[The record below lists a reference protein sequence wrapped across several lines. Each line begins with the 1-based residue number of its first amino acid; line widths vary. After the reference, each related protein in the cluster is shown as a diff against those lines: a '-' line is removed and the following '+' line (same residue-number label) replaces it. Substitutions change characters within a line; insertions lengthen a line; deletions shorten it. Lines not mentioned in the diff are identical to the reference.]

1 MSAIIHRFKSN
12 SARSNRIKQLQP
24 LLKQITECLNQE
36 LSELTGCMFDS
47 ADDMLFQMAENADSN
62 ELQNEYFDTM
72 RMLRVE
78 RKAVIQGFADSLKS
92 RLLPAQTEPD
102 SADFDED
109 ELSLVEQSEMEE
121 LVAISTMHSK
131 AMNLYGEAVN
141 HLEARIEHLALKSPG
156 LFARDALS
164 PKSLCESFRDA
175 LTDIELSTNTTLML
189 FKLFDQEV
197 ILHLAPLYQKLNQLF
212 IDQGILPQIK
222 TANST
227 LPQKSRYSAQ
237 PESAPGGDSHYA
249 MFRDNM
255 LSQPATTSYY
265 AASQNFGHN
274 PGYNLGQNPGQSY
287 GPAAAHSAPMGT
299 AAAGANG
306 QMNNQGSGSANGAGN
321 HLQEEIN
328 RVASQFIYGGATA
341 SSAKASTDVHSNQF
355 YDRRDVMQAL
365 SSIQQQALSN
375 AQPGN
380 AQPVLINSDE
390 LKQTLLG
397 QIGQQSAGT
406 ISRQVSRVD
415 EKTIDFIEMLF
426 EAIIADDTISEPVTN
441 LLLRLQIPLIKVA
454 MIDENFFGASE
465 HPCKTTLNMLAYLGR
480 GIAERSDPLFSKL
493 EQVVESIL
501 NEFDVDLDSFENAL
515 AMLEK
520 IERDEISRSAE
531 IEMETQKAV
540 LHAHARDM
548 VLAELQQHAK
558 NQQLPKVSQKLIL
571 KHWSTLMF
579 HRYIKF
585 GKQSE
590 QWLQASSTARQ
601 LIQLLQPIASSQ
613 SHFRLQSQKSEI
625 IELVHSNLLQT
636 RQDPAEIETEINQLS
651 ELFETMLEQSDFSDH
666 VLNLS
671 PDASQI
677 SDSYYADV
685 THEIDSAAELD
696 AMPDPVLDFEDEVS
710 PLQEQARLAR
720 EKVANLPSEIRPGVW
735 FKVFNGDDNAARR
748 AKLSVI
754 VMEEAKL
761 VFVDRMG
768 VKVIE
773 KDAEEFLNEINA
785 EQSSLIADHSAFD
798 HALGMVINSLSAA
811 S

>member
-1 MSAIIHRFKSN
+1 MSAIIHRLKN
-12 SARSNRIKQLQP
+12 TSASSSRLKQLQP

-47 ADDMLFQMAENADSN
+47 ADDMLFQMAENANSN

-78 RKAVIQGFADSLKS
+78 RKPVIQAFADGLRT
-92 RLLPAQTEPD
+92 RLQPAQTETETG
-102 SADFDED
+102 SFDED
-109 ELSLVEQSEMEE
+109 ELSLVDQSEMEE
-121 LVAISTMHSK
+121 LVAISTMQSR

-156 LFARDALS
+156 IFGKDALS

-175 LTDIELSTNTTLML
+175 LADIELGAHTKLVL

-197 ILHLAPLYQKLNQLF
+197 IQHLAPLYQKLNQLF
-212 IDQGILPQIK
+212 VDQGILPQIK
-222 TANST
+222 TANSAH
-227 LPQKSRYSAQ
+227 PPKNRYSAQ
-237 PESAPGGDSHYA
+237 AEPAPGSDTNYA
-249 MFRDNM
+249 VFRDNM
-255 LSQPATTSYY
+255 VCQPSATANY
-265 AASQNFGHN
+265 AASHN
-274 PGYNLGQNPGQSY
+274 PGYGSGQSNVQSS
-287 GPAAAHSAPMGT
+287 GIIAGHGAPMGT
-299 AAAGANG
+299 PSMNG
-306 QMNNQGSGSANGAGN
+306 GNGPAGSGTGAGD
-321 HLQEEIN
+321 HLQQEIN
-328 RVASQFIYGGATA
+328 RVASQFIYGGNTA
-341 SSAKASTDVHSNQF
+341 SNGASRAGHTNQF

-365 SSIQQQALSN
+365 SSIQQQALDHSQ
-375 AQPGN
+375 AGN
-380 AQPVLINSDE
+380 AQPVLINSAE
-390 LKQTLLG
+390 LKQALLS
-397 QIGQQSAGT
+397 QISQQSAGT

-426 EAIIADDTISEPVTN
+426 DAIIADEAISEPVTN

-480 GIAERSDPLFSKL
+480 GIAERSDPLFEKL

-501 NEFDVDLDSFENAL
+501 NEFDIDLESFENAVAL
-515 AMLEK
+515 LEE
-520 IERDEISRSAE
+520 IEQDEISRSVE
-531 IEMETQKAV
+531 IETETQKAV

-548 VLAELQQHAK
+548 VLAELQKHAR
-558 NQQLPKVSQKLIL
+558 NQKLPKASQKLIL

-579 HRYIKF
+579 HRYIKH

-590 QWLQASSTARQ
+590 QWQQASSVARQ

-613 SHFRLQSQKSEI
+613 SHFRLQSEKDEVLDFIHNS
-625 IELVHSNLLQT
+625 LLQT
-636 RQDPAEIETEINQLS
+636 RQNPVEIETEINQVYTLLES
-651 ELFETMLEQSDFSDH
+651 MLEQSNFSDRA
-666 VLNLS
+666 LNQSSDSTLL
-671 PDASQI
+671 
-677 SDSYYADV
+677 SDSYYTEV
-685 THEIDSAAELD
+685 TGEIDSEAELD
-696 AMPDPVLDFEDEVS
+696 AMPDPALDFEDEID

-720 EKVANLPSEIRPGVW
+720 EKVASLPSEIRPGVW
-735 FKVFNGDDNAARR
+735 FKVFNGEDNAARR
-748 AKLSVI
+748 VKLSLI

-773 KDAEEFLNEINA
+773 KDAEEFLNEINT

-811 S
+811 N

>member
-1 MSAIIHRFKSN
+1 MSAIIHRFKN
-12 SARSNRIKQLQP
+12 SSASSNRLKQLQP

-72 RMLRVE
+72 RMLRVQ
-78 RKAVIQGFADSLKS
+78 RKPVIQTFADSLRA
-92 RLLPAQTEPD
+92 RLQPAQAESD

-109 ELSLVEQSEMEE
+109 ELSLVDQSEMEE
-121 LVAISTMHSK
+121 LVAISSMHTK

-156 LFARDALS
+156 IFSKDALS

-175 LTDIELSTNTTLML
+175 LADLELSTNTKLVL

-197 ILHLAPLYQKLNQLF
+197 VLHLHTLYQKLNQLF
-212 IDQGILPQIK
+212 IEQGILPQIK
-222 TANST
+222 TANSSQPKKGHYS
-227 LPQKSRYSAQ
+227 PQAE
-237 PESAPGGDSHYA
+237 PAPGSDANYA
-249 MFRDNM
+249 VFRDNM
-255 LSQPATTSYY
+255 VCQPSASSYY
-265 AASQNFGHN
+265 SATHN
-274 PGYNLGQNPGQSY
+274 PGHMPGHSY
-287 GPAAAHSAPMGT
+287 GITGAQGTPISAPMGT
-299 AAAGANG
+299 ASADIG
-306 QMNNQGSGSANGAGN
+306 NNAGN
-321 HLQEEIN
+321 HLQQEIN
-328 RVASQFIYGGATA
+328 RVASQFIYGGTATA
-341 SSAKASTDVHSNQF
+341 TARTATAGQGNQF

-365 SSIQQQALSN
+365 SSIQQQTLDHSQA
-375 AQPGN
+375 GN
-380 AQPVLINSDE
+380 AQPVLINSSE
-390 LKQTLLG
+390 LKQALLTH
-397 QIGQQSAGT
+397 IGQQSAGT

-426 EAIIADDTISEPVTN
+426 DAIIADDTISEPVTN

-480 GIAERSDPLFSKL
+480 GIAERSDPLFAKL
-493 EQVVESIL
+493 EEVVESIL
-501 NEFDVDLDSFENAL
+501 NEFDIDLDSFESAV
-515 AMLEK
+515 AMLEE
-520 IERDEISRSAE
+520 IEQDEISRSAE

-548 VLAELQQHAK
+548 VLAELQQHAR

-579 HRYIKF
+579 HRYIKH

-590 QWLQASSTARQ
+590 QWQQASSAARQ

-613 SHFRLQSQKSEI
+613 SHFRLQSEKDGVLEFMHNS
-625 IELVHSNLLQT
+625 LQHT
-636 RQDPAEIETEINQLS
+636 RQNPLEIETEINQVNNLLES
-651 ELFETMLEQSDFSDH
+651 MLELSNFSDRA
-666 VLNLS
+666 LNES
-671 PDASQI
+671 SDPAQI
-677 SDSYYADV
+677 SDSYYTEV
-685 THEIDSAAELD
+685 TSDLDGEAELD
-696 AMPDPVLDFEDEVS
+696 AMPDPELDLVDEID
-710 PLQEQARLAR
+710 PLQEQTRLAR
-720 EKVANLPSEIRPGVW
+720 EKVAQLPSEIRPGVW
-735 FKVFNGDDNAARR
+735 FKVFNGEDNAARR

>member
-1 MSAIIHRFKSN
+1 MSPLFRQYSAWNRKMSAIIHRLKN
-12 SARSNRIKQLQP
+12 TSASSSRLKQLQP

-47 ADDMLFQMAENADSN
+47 ADDMLFQMAENANSN

-78 RKAVIQGFADSLKS
+78 RKPVIQKFADSLKA
-92 RLLPAQTEPD
+92 RLQPTQAESD
-102 SADFDED
+102 SAYFDED

-156 LFARDALS
+156 IFGKDALS

-175 LTDIELSTNTTLML
+175 LADIELGAHTKLVL

-197 ILHLAPLYQKLNQLF
+197 IQHLAPLYQKLNQLF
-212 IDQGILPQIK
+212 VDQGILPQIK
-222 TANST
+222 TANSAH
-227 LPQKSRYSAQ
+227 PPKNRYSAQ
-237 PESAPGGDSHYA
+237 AEPAPGSDTNYA
-249 MFRDNM
+249 VFRDNM
-255 LSQPATTSYY
+255 VHQPSASSYY
-265 AASQNFGHN
+265 AASHSRGYNPGHN
-274 PGYNLGQNPGQSY
+274 YV
-287 GPAAAHSAPMGT
+287 PASDNGAPMG
-299 AAAGANG
+299 AQPVNG
-306 QMNNQGSGSANGAGN
+306 GNGAGN
-321 HLQEEIN
+321 HLQQEIS
-328 RVASQFIYGGATA
+328 RVASQFIYGGATGSTARTA
-341 SSAKASTDVHSNQF
+341 SAGHSNQF

-365 SSIQQQALSN
+365 SSIQQQALDHSQ
-375 AQPGN
+375 AGN
-380 AQPVLINSDE
+380 AQPVLINSTE
-390 LKQTLLG
+390 LKQALLS
-397 QIGQQSAGT
+397 QISQQSAGT

-426 EAIIADDTISEPVTN
+426 DAIIADEAISEPVTN

-480 GIAERSDPLFSKL
+480 GIAERSDPLFEKL

-501 NEFDVDLDSFENAL
+501 NEFDIDLESFENAVAL
-515 AMLEK
+515 LEE
-520 IERDEISRSAE
+520 IEQDEISRSVE
-531 IEMETQKAV
+531 IETETQKAV

-548 VLAELQQHAK
+548 VLAELQQHAR
-558 NQQLPKVSQKLIL
+558 NQKLPKASQKLIL

-579 HRYIKF
+579 HRYIKH

-590 QWLQASSTARQ
+590 QWQQASSVARQ

-613 SHFRLQSQKSEI
+613 SHFRLQSEKDEVLDFIHNS
-625 IELVHSNLLQT
+625 LLQT
-636 RQDPAEIETEINQLS
+636 RQNPVEIETEINQVYTLLES
-651 ELFETMLEQSDFSDH
+651 MLEQSNFSDRA
-666 VLNLS
+666 LNQSSDSTLL
-671 PDASQI
+671 
-677 SDSYYADV
+677 SDSYYTEV
-685 THEIDSAAELD
+685 TGEIDSEAELD
-696 AMPDPVLDFEDEVS
+696 AMPDPALDFEDEID

-720 EKVANLPSEIRPGVW
+720 EKVASLPSEIRPGVW
-735 FKVFNGDDNAARR
+735 FKVFNGEDNAARR
-748 AKLSVI
+748 VKLSLI

-773 KDAEEFLNEINA
+773 KDAEEFLNEINT

-811 S
+811 NER

>member
-1 MSAIIHRFKSN
+1 MSAIIHRFKN
-12 SARSNRIKQLQP
+12 TSASSNRLKQLQP

-78 RKAVIQGFADSLKS
+78 RKPVTQIFADSLKA
-92 RLLPAQTEPD
+92 RLQPEQTESD
-102 SADFDED
+102 TSGFDED

-156 LFARDALS
+156 IFSRNALS

-175 LTDIELSTNTTLML
+175 LADLELSTNTRLML

-197 ILHLAPLYQKLNQLF
+197 ILHLQSLYQKLNQLF

-222 TANST
+222 TANSAQ
-227 LPQKSRYSAQ
+227 PQKSRYSAQ
-237 PESAPGGDSHYA
+237 AEPAPGSDSNYA
-249 MFRDNM
+249 VFRDNM
-255 LSQPATTSYY
+255 VCQPSASSYY
-265 AASQNFGHN
+265 AASHN
-274 PGYNLGQNPGQSY
+274 PGYNPGHTY
-287 GPAAAHSAPMGT
+287 GATGAHSAPMGT
-299 AAAGANG
+299 ASAGGGNG
-306 QMNNQGSGSANGAGN
+306 QGSGSGNGTGAGAGAGN
-321 HLQEEIN
+321 HLQQEIN
-328 RVASQFIYGGATA
+328 RVASQFIYGGNTA
-341 SSAKASTDVHSNQF
+341 ASARTSAAGHSNQF

-365 SSIQQQALSN
+365 SSIQQQALGN
-375 AQPGN
+375 TQAGN
-380 AQPVLINSDE
+380 AQPILINSAE
-390 LKQTLLG
+390 LKQTLLSH
-397 QIGQQSAGT
+397 IGQQSAGT

-426 EAIIADDTISEPVTN
+426 DAIIADDTISEPVTN

-480 GIAERSDPLFSKL
+480 GIADRNDPLFEKL
-493 EQVVESIL
+493 EQAVESIL
-501 NEFDVDLDSFENAL
+501 NEFDIDLDSFENAV
-515 AMLEK
+515 AMLED
-520 IERDEISRSAE
+520 IEQAEISRSAE
-531 IEMETQKAV
+531 IEMQTQKAV

-558 NQQLPKVSQKLIL
+558 NQQLPKLSQKLIL

-579 HRYIKF
+579 HRYIKH

-590 QWLQASSTARQ
+590 QWQQASSAARQ
-601 LIQLLQPIASSQ
+601 LIQLLQPIGSSQ
-613 SHFRLQSQKSEI
+613 SHFRLQSQKDKVL
-625 IELVHSNLLQT
+625 ELIHNSLLQT
-636 RQDPAEIETEINQLS
+636 RQNTLDIETEINQLS
-651 ELFETMLEQSDFSDH
+651 SLFETTLEQSNFSDRA
-666 VLNLS
+666 LNQSTDSTL
-671 PDASQI
+671 I
-677 SDSYYADV
+677 SDSYYTEV
-685 THEIDSAAELD
+685 TGEIDSEAELD
-696 AMPDPVLDFEDEVS
+696 TMPDPAFDFEDEID

-720 EKVANLPSEIRPGVW
+720 EKVASLPSEIRPGVW
-735 FKVFNGDDNAARR
+735 FKVFNGEDNAARR

-773 KDAEEFLNEINA
+773 KDAEEFLNEINT

-798 HALGMVINSLSAA
+798 HAIGMVINSLSAA

>member
-1 MSAIIHRFKSN
+1 MSAIIHRFKNN
-12 SARSNRIKQLQP
+12 SASNNRLKQLQP
-24 LLKQITECLNQE
+24 LLRQITECLNQE
-36 LSELTGCMFDS
+36 LSGLTGCMFDS

-78 RKAVIQGFADSLKS
+78 RKPVIQNFADSLKA
-92 RLLPAQTEPD
+92 RLQPAKTEVD
-102 SADFDED
+102 TADFDED
-109 ELSLVEQSEMEE
+109 ELSLVDQSEMEE
-121 LVAISTMHSK
+121 LVAIASMQSK
-131 AMNLYGEAVN
+131 AMNRYGEVVH

-156 LFARDALS
+156 IFSKDALS

-175 LTDIELSTNTTLML
+175 LADLELSTNTKLML

-197 ILHLAPLYQKLNQLF
+197 ILHLQPLYQKLNQLF
-212 IDQGILPQIK
+212 IEQGILPQIK
-222 TANST
+222 TANSQHT
-227 LPQKSRYSAQ
+227 PASRQSAQ
-237 PESAPGGDSHYA
+237 VEPSAGGDANYA

-255 LSQPATTSYY
+255 VCQPSTTSYY
-265 AASQNFGHN
+265 AASHN
-274 PGYNLGQNPGQSY
+274 TGYNPGQNADSM
-287 GPAAAHSAPMGT
+287 GVPMGT
-299 AAAGANG
+299 PPAHSGNGAGNAP
-306 QMNNQGSGSANGAGN
+306 ADGAGN
-321 HLQEEIN
+321 HLQQEIS

-341 SSAKASTDVHSNQF
+341 TTARASGAGSANQF

-365 SSIQQQALSN
+365 SSIQQQSLVHS
-375 AQPGN
+375 QTGN
-380 AQPVLINSDE
+380 AQPVLISSTE
-390 LKQTLLG
+390 LKQALLS
-397 QIGQQSAGT
+397 QISQQSAGT

-426 EAIIADDTISEPVTN
+426 DAIIADDTISEPVTN
-441 LLLRLQIPLIKVA
+441 LLLRLQIPVVKVA

-480 GIAERSDPLFSKL
+480 GIAERSDPLFGKL

-501 NEFDVDLDSFENAL
+501 NEFDIDLDSFENAVS
-515 AMLEK
+515 MLEE
-520 IERDEISRSAE
+520 IEQDEISRSAE

-548 VLAELQQHAK
+548 VLAELQQHAR

-579 HRYIKF
+579 HRYIKH

-590 QWLQASSTARQ
+590 QWQQASSAARQ

-613 SHFRLQSQKSEI
+613 SHFRLQSEKDEVLEFI
-625 IELVHSNLLQT
+625 HTNLLQT
-636 RQDPAEIETEINQLS
+636 RQNQAEIETEINQVSTLLES
-651 ELFETMLEQSDFSDH
+651 MLEQSRFSDQA
-666 VLNLS
+666 LNQSAEQAL
-671 PDASQI
+671 I
-677 SDSYYADV
+677 SDSYYTDV
-685 THEIDSAAELD
+685 STELDGEAELD
-696 AMPDPVLDFEDEVS
+696 AMPDPALDLEDEID
-710 PLQEQARLAR
+710 PLQEQARQAR
-720 EKVANLPSEIRPGVW
+720 EKVASLPSEIRPGVW
-735 FKVFNGDDNAARR
+735 FKVFNGEDNAARR

-773 KDAEEFLNEINA
+773 KDAEEFLNEINT

>member
-1 MSAIIHRFKSN
+1 MSAIIHRLKN
-12 SARSNRIKQLQP
+12 TSAGSNRLKQLQP

-62 ELQNEYFDTM
+62 ERQNEYFDTM

-78 RKAVIQGFADSLKS
+78 RKPVIQAFADNLKA
-92 RLLPAQTEPD
+92 RLQPAQTE
-102 SADFDED
+102 ADTAGLDEE
-109 ELSLVEQSEMEE
+109 ELSLVDQSEMEE
-121 LVAISTMHSK
+121 LVAISTMQSK

-156 LFARDALS
+156 IFARDALS
-164 PKSLCESFRDA
+164 PKSLCESLRDA
-175 LTDIELSTNTTLML
+175 LADLELTTNTKLML

-212 IDQGILPQIK
+212 MDQGILPQIK

-227 LPQKSRYSAQ
+227 QPQKSRYSAQ
-237 PESAPGGDSHYA
+237 PEPAPGSDSNYA
-249 MFRDNM
+249 VFRDNM
-255 LSQPATTSYY
+255 VCQPSATSYY
-265 AASQNFGHN
+265 AASHN
-274 PGYNLGQNPGQSY
+274 PGNSSGYSNGHNHGAT
-287 GPAAAHSAPMGT
+287 GAHGAPMG
-299 AAAGANG
+299 APSVNG
-306 QMNNQGSGSANGAGN
+306 GNGPASGSGNGAGN
-321 HLQEEIN
+321 HLQQEIS
-328 RVASQFIYGGATA
+328 RVASQFIYGGSTA
-341 SSAKASTDVHSNQF
+341 ANGRASTSGQGNQF

-365 SSIQQQALSN
+365 SSIQQQTLGHSQA
-375 AQPGN
+375 GN
-380 AQPVLINSDE
+380 AQTVLINSGE
-390 LKQTLLG
+390 LKQALLS

-426 EAIIADDTISEPVTN
+426 DAIIADDAISEPVTN

-480 GIAERSDPLFSKL
+480 GIAERSDPLFGKL

-501 NEFDVDLDSFENAL
+501 NEFDIDLDSFENAV
-515 AMLEK
+515 AMLED
-520 IERDEISRSAE
+520 IERDEISRSVE
-531 IEMETQKAV
+531 IETETQKAV

-558 NQQLPKVSQKLIL
+558 NQQLPKASQKLIL

-579 HRYIKF
+579 HRYIKH

-590 QWLQASSTARQ
+590 QWQQASSAARQ
-601 LIQLLQPIASSQ
+601 LIQLLQPIGSSQ
-613 SHFRLQSQKSEI
+613 SHFRVQREKDGLL
-625 IELVHSNLLQT
+625 ELIHSSLLQT
-636 RQDPAEIETEINQLS
+636 RQNPLEIESEINQVYTL
-651 ELFETMLEQSDFSDH
+651 LETMLEQSDFSDRA
-666 VLNLS
+666 LS
-671 PDASQI
+671 QSSDHALI
-677 SDSYYADV
+677 SDSYYPEV
-685 THEIDSAAELD
+685 TDEIDSAAELD
-696 AMPDPVLDFEDEVS
+696 AMPDPALDFEDEID

-720 EKVANLPSEIRPGVW
+720 EKVANLPPEIRPGVW
-735 FKVFNGDDNAARR
+735 FKVFNGEDNAARR

-768 VKVIE
+768 ARVIE
-773 KDAEEFLNEINA
+773 KDAEEFLNEINT

-811 S
+811 G

>member
-1 MSAIIHRFKSN
+1 MSAIIHRFKNN
-12 SARSNRIKQLQP
+12 SASNNRLKQLQP
-24 LLKQITECLNQE
+24 LLRQITECLNQE

-78 RKAVIQGFADSLKS
+78 RKPVIQTFADSLKA
-92 RLLPAQTEPD
+92 RLQPAQQTGSG

-109 ELSLVEQSEMEE
+109 ELSLVDQSEMEE
-121 LVAISTMHSK
+121 LVAISSMHSK

-156 LFARDALS
+156 IFSKDALS
-164 PKSLCESFRDA
+164 PKSLCESLRDA
-175 LTDIELSTNTTLML
+175 LAGLELSTNTKLML

-197 ILHLAPLYQKLNQLF
+197 ILHLQPLYQKLNQLF
-212 IDQGILPQIK
+212 IDQGVLPQIK

-227 LPQKSRYSAQ
+227 QPKSRYPAQ
-237 PESAPGGDSHYA
+237 AEPAPGNDSNYA
-249 MFRDNM
+249 VFRDNM
-255 LSQPATTSYY
+255 VCQPSATSYY
-265 AASQNFGHN
+265 SASHN
-274 PGYNLGQNPGQSY
+274 PGHMPGHNY
-287 GPAAAHSAPMGT
+287 GPGSAQGMPMGAAAASA
-299 AAAGANG
+299 
-306 QMNNQGSGSANGAGN
+306 SGNGASNSTGD
-321 HLQEEIN
+321 HLQQEIN
-328 RVASQFIYGGATA
+328 RVASQFIHGGSTAASTQATA
-341 SSAKASTDVHSNQF
+341 GHKNQF

-365 SSIQQQALSN
+365 SSIQQQTLSH
-375 AQPGN
+375 AQH
-380 AQPVLINSDE
+380 AQPVLINSAE
-390 LKQTLLG
+390 LKQVLLS

-426 EAIIADDTISEPVTN
+426 DAIIADDTISEPVTN
-441 LLLRLQIPLIKVA
+441 LLLRLQIPLVKVA

-480 GIAERSDPLFSKL
+480 GIAERSDPLFGRL

-501 NEFDVDLDSFENAL
+501 NEFDIDLDSFENAV
-515 AMLEK
+515 AMLEE
-520 IERDEISRSAE
+520 IEQDEISRSAE

-548 VLAELQQHAK
+548 VLAELQQHAR

-579 HRYIKF
+579 HRYIKH

-590 QWLQASSTARQ
+590 QWQQASAAARQ

-613 SHFRLQSQKSEI
+613 SHFRLQNEKD
-625 IELVHSNLLQT
+625 ELLEFIHNSLLQT
-636 RQDPAEIETEINQLS
+636 RQNPVEIETEINQVSNLLES
-651 ELFETMLEQSDFSDH
+651 MLEQSSFSDRA
-666 VLNLS
+666 LNQS
-671 PDASQI
+671 SDSAQI
-677 SDSYYADV
+677 SDSYYTEV
-685 THEIDSAAELD
+685 TSEIDSEAELD
-696 AMPDPVLDFEDEVS
+696 AMPDPQLDLDDEID
-710 PLQEQARLAR
+710 PLQEQARMAR
-720 EKVANLPSEIRPGVW
+720 DKVANLPSEIRPGVW
-735 FKVFNGDDNAARR
+735 FKVFNGEDNAARR

-773 KDAEEFLNEINA
+773 KDAEEFLNEINT

>member
-1 MSAIIHRFKSN
+1 MSAIIHRFKNSSASN
-12 SARSNRIKQLQP
+12 NRLKQLQP
-24 LLKQITECLNQE
+24 LLRQITECLNQE
-36 LSELTGCMFDS
+36 LSELTGCMFNS

-78 RKAVIQGFADSLKS
+78 RKAVIQNFADSLKA
-92 RLLPAQTEPD
+92 RLQPAKTEVTTP
-102 SADFDED
+102 DFDED
-109 ELSLVEQSEMEE
+109 ELSLVDQSEMEE
-121 LVAISTMHSK
+121 LVAISTMQSK
-131 AMNLYGEAVN
+131 AMNLYGEVVN

-156 LFARDALS
+156 IFSKDALS

-175 LTDIELSTNTTLML
+175 LADLELSTNTKLML
-189 FKLFDQEV
+189 FMLFDQEV
-197 ILHLAPLYQKLNQLF
+197 ILHLQPLYQKLNQLF
-212 IDQGILPQIK
+212 IEQGILPQIK
-222 TANST
+222 TANSPRIPVT
-227 LPQKSRYSAQ
+227 RHTTQAEPTS
-237 PESAPGGDSHYA
+237 GGDANYA

-255 LSQPATTSYY
+255 VCQPAASAYY
-265 AASQNFGHN
+265 AASHN
-274 PGYNLGQNPGQSY
+274 PGYSSGHSY
-287 GPAAAHSAPMGT
+287 AVAGAQGTPMTGAGAAHGGNG
-299 AAAGANG
+299 AA
-306 QMNNQGSGSANGAGN
+306 SGSANSPGN
-321 HLQEEIN
+321 HLQQEIS
-328 RVASQFIYGGATA
+328 RVASQFIYGGATPSTAGA
-341 SSAKASTDVHSNQF
+341 SATGQRNQF

-365 SSIQQQALSN
+365 SSIQQRSLGNTAD
-375 AQPGN
+375 N
-380 AQPVLINSDE
+380 AQPVLINSAE
-390 LKQTLLG
+390 LKQALLN

-426 EAIIADDTISEPVTN
+426 DAIIADDTISEPVTN

-480 GIAERSDPLFSKL
+480 GIADRSDPLFDKL

-501 NEFDVDLDSFENAL
+501 NEFDIELESFENAV
-515 AMLEK
+515 AMLED
-520 IERDEISRSAE
+520 IEQDEISRNAE
-531 IEMETQKAV
+531 IEIETQKAV

-548 VLAELQQHAK
+548 VLAELQQHAR
-558 NQQLPKVSQKLIL
+558 NQQLPKASQKLIL

-579 HRYIKF
+579 HRYIKH

-590 QWLQASSTARQ
+590 QWQQASSAARQ

-613 SHFRLQSQKSEI
+613 SHFRLHSEKD
-625 IELVHSNLLQT
+625 EVLEFMHANLLKT
-636 RQDPAEIETEINQLS
+636 RQNPAEFENEINQVS
-651 ELFETMLEQSDFSDH
+651 ELLESMLEKSQFSDRA
-666 VLNLS
+666 LNQS
-671 PDASQI
+671 SDTAQPG
-677 SDSYYADV
+677 DSYYTELGD
-685 THEIDSAAELD
+685 EIDSEAELD
-696 AMPDPVLDFEDEVS
+696 AMPDPQLDFEDEID

-720 EKVANLPSEIRPGVW
+720 EKVATLPAEIRPGVW
-735 FKVFNGDDNAARR
+735 FKVFNGEDNAARR

-773 KDAEEFLNEINA
+773 KDAAEFLNEINN
-785 EQSSLIADHSAFD
+785 ELSSLIADHSAFD

>member
-1 MSAIIHRFKSN
+1 MSAIIHRFKNN
-12 SARSNRIKQLQP
+12 SASNNRLKQLQP
-24 LLKQITECLNQE
+24 LLKQITESLNQE

-78 RKAVIQGFADSLKS
+78 RKPVIEAFADSLRA
-92 RLLPAQTEPD
+92 RLQPAQTESD
-102 SADFDED
+102 TADFDED
-109 ELSLVEQSEMEE
+109 ELSLVDQSEMEE
-121 LVAISTMHSK
+121 LVAISSMHSK

-141 HLEARIEHLALKSPG
+141 HLEARIEHMALKSPG
-156 LFARDALS
+156 IFSKNALS

-175 LTDIELSTNTTLML
+175 LTDLELSTNTKLVL

-197 ILHLAPLYQKLNQLF
+197 ILHLQPLYQKLNQLF
-212 IDQGILPQIK
+212 VDQGILPQIK
-222 TANST
+222 TANSAQ
-227 LPQKSRYSAQ
+227 PQKSRYSAQ
-237 PESAPGGDSHYA
+237 AEPAPGGDSSYA
-249 MFRDNM
+249 VFRDNM
-255 LSQPATTSYY
+255 VCQPAATSCYS
-265 AASQNFGHN
+265 ASHN
-274 PGYNLGQNPGQSY
+274 PGHMPAHNHGQAGAHGTPMGAACADNSY
-287 GPAAAHSAPMGT
+287 GVDNA
-299 AAAGANG
+299 
-306 QMNNQGSGSANGAGN
+306 AGN
-321 HLQEEIN
+321 HLQQEIN
-328 RVASQFIYGGATA
+328 RVASQFIYGGTSAGASGTSTA
-341 SSAKASTDVHSNQF
+341 GHSNQF

-365 SSIQQQALSN
+365 SSIQQQALNNTQAGNAN
-375 AQPGN
+375 AQPI
-380 AQPVLINSDE
+380 LINSSE
-390 LKQTLLG
+390 LKQALLS

-426 EAIIADDTISEPVTN
+426 DAIIADDTISEPVTN
-441 LLLRLQIPLIKVA
+441 LLLRLQIPLVKVA

-480 GIAERSDPLFSKL
+480 GIAERSDPLFGKL

-501 NEFDVDLDSFENAL
+501 NEFDIDLDSFENAI
-515 AMLEK
+515 AMLED
-520 IERDEISRSAE
+520 IEQDEISRSAE

-579 HRYIKF
+579 HRYIKH

-590 QWLQASSTARQ
+590 QWQQASSAARQ

-613 SHFRLQSQKSEI
+613 SHFRLQSEKGEVLEI
-625 IELVHSNLLQT
+625 IHNGLKKT
-636 RQDPAEIETEINQLS
+636 RQNPAEFETEINQVS
-651 ELFETMLEQSDFSDH
+651 SLFESMLEQSNFSDRA
-666 VLNLS
+666 LNLS
-671 PDASQI
+671 SEPVI
-677 SDSYYADV
+677 NDSYYTEV
-685 THEIDSAAELD
+685 TDEIDSEAELD
-696 AMPDPVLDFEDEVS
+696 TMPDPLLDLQDEID

-735 FKVFNGDDNAARR
+735 FKVFNGEDNAARR

-768 VKVIE
+768 IKVIE
-773 KDAEEFLNEINA
+773 KDAEEFLNEINT

>member
-1 MSAIIHRFKSN
+1 MSAIIHRFKNN
-12 SARSNRIKQLQP
+12 SASNNRLKQLQP
-24 LLKQITECLNQE
+24 LLRQITECLNQE
-36 LSELTGCMFDS
+36 LSGLTGCMFDS

-72 RMLRVE
+72 RMLRVQ
-78 RKAVIQGFADSLKS
+78 RKPVIQNFADSLKA
-92 RLLPAQTEPD
+92 RLQPAKTEVD

-109 ELSLVEQSEMEE
+109 ELSLVDQSEMEE
-121 LVAISTMHSK
+121 LVAIASMHSK
-131 AMNLYGEAVN
+131 AMNLYGDVVH

-156 LFARDALS
+156 IFNKDALS
-164 PKSLCESFRDA
+164 PKSLCESFSEA
-175 LTDIELSTNTTLML
+175 LADLELSTNIKLVL

-197 ILHLAPLYQKLNQLF
+197 ILHLQPLYQKLNQLF
-212 IDQGILPQIK
+212 IEQGILPQIK
-222 TANST
+222 TANSQHT
-227 LPQKSRYSAQ
+227 PASRHTTQSE
-237 PESAPGGDSHYA
+237 PTPGGDANYA

-255 LSQPATTSYY
+255 VCQPSTSSYY
-265 AASQNFGHN
+265 AASHN
-274 PGYNLGQNPGQSY
+274 PGYNPGLNPGAT
-287 GPAAAHSAPMGT
+287 GVPMGT
-299 AAAGANG
+299 PTAHSGNG
-306 QMNNQGSGSANGAGN
+306 VGNAPADSASN
-321 HLQEEIN
+321 HLQQEIN
-328 RVASQFIYGGATA
+328 RVASQFIYGGTTA
-341 SSAKASTDVHSNQF
+341 STARSSGAGPANQF

-365 SSIQQQALSN
+365 SSIQQQTLGNTA
-375 AQPGN
+375 GN
-380 AQPVLINSDE
+380 AQPVLINSAE
-390 LKQTLLG
+390 LKQALLN

-426 EAIIADDTISEPVTN
+426 DAIIADDTISEPVTN
-441 LLLRLQIPLIKVA
+441 LLLRLQIPVVKVA

-480 GIAERSDPLFSKL
+480 GIADRSDPLFDKL

-501 NEFDVDLDSFENAL
+501 NEFDIELESFENAVCL
-515 AMLEK
+515 LEE
-520 IERDEISRSAE
+520 IEQDEISRSAE

-548 VLAELQQHAK
+548 VLAELQQHAR

-579 HRYIKF
+579 HRYIKH

-590 QWLQASSTARQ
+590 QWQQASSAARQ

-613 SHFRLQSQKSEI
+613 SHFRLQSEKDEVL
-625 IELVHSNLLQT
+625 EFMHANLLKT
-636 RQDPAEIETEINQLS
+636 RQNPAEFENEINQVS
-651 ELFETMLEQSDFSDH
+651 ELLESMLEQSRFSDQA
-666 VLNLS
+666 LNHSAEQSL
-671 PDASQI
+671 I
-677 SDSYYADV
+677 SDSYYTDV
-685 THEIDSAAELD
+685 SAELDGEAELD
-696 AMPDPVLDFEDEVS
+696 AMPDPQLEMIDEID

-735 FKVFNGDDNAARR
+735 FKVFNGEDNAARR

-773 KDAEEFLNEINA
+773 KDAEEFLNEINT

>member
-1 MSAIIHRFKSN
+1 MSAIIHRFKN
-12 SARSNRIKQLQP
+12 TSASSNRLKQLQP

-78 RKAVIQGFADSLKS
+78 RKPVIQTFADSLKA
-92 RLLPAQTEPD
+92 RLQPAQTTSNTSE
-102 SADFDED
+102 FDED

-156 LFARDALS
+156 IFARDALS

-175 LTDIELSTNTTLML
+175 LADLELSTNTKLML

-212 IDQGILPQIK
+212 IEQGILPQIK
-222 TANST
+222 TANGMQ
-227 LPQKSRYSAQ
+227 PQKSRYSAQ
-237 PESAPGGDSHYA
+237 PEPTAGSDTNYA
-249 MFRDNM
+249 VFRDNM
-255 LSQPATTSYY
+255 VCQPSATAYY
-265 AASQNFGHN
+265 AASHNTGYGSGHN
-274 PGYNLGQNPGQSY
+274 SGQGTGIS
-287 GPAAAHSAPMGT
+287 GGHAASMGAPST
-299 AAAGANG
+299 D
-306 QMNNQGSGSANGAGN
+306 GSNGAGN
-321 HLQEEIN
+321 HLQQEIN
-328 RVASQFIYGGATA
+328 RVASQFIYGGSTA
-341 SSAKASTDVHSNQF
+341 ANGRASTTVQGNQF

-365 SSIQQQALSN
+365 SSIQQQTLDHSQA
-375 AQPGN
+375 GN
-380 AQPVLINSDE
+380 AQPVLINSAE
-390 LKQTLLG
+390 LKQALLS
-397 QIGQQSAGT
+397 QISQQSAGT

-426 EAIIADDTISEPVTN
+426 DAIIADDTISEPVTN

-480 GIAERSDPLFSKL
+480 GIADRSDPLFEKL

-501 NEFDVDLDSFENAL
+501 NEFDIDLDSFENAV
-515 AMLEK
+515 AMLED
-520 IERDEISRSAE
+520 IERDEISRSVE
-531 IEMETQKAV
+531 IETETQKAV

-548 VLAELQQHAK
+548 VLAELQQHAR
-558 NQQLPKVSQKLIL
+558 NQQLPKASQKLIL

-579 HRYIKF
+579 HRYIKH

-590 QWLQASSTARQ
+590 QWQQASSAARQ

-613 SHFRLQSQKSEI
+613 SHFRLQSERTEVLKLIHNS
-625 IELVHSNLLQT
+625 LLQT
-636 RQDPAEIETEINQLS
+636 RQNPLEVETEINQVS
-651 ELFETMLEQSDFSDH
+651 TLFETMLEQSNFSDRA
-666 VLNLS
+666 LNQSSDSAL
-671 PDASQI
+671 I
-677 SDSYYADV
+677 SDSYYTEV
-685 THEIDSAAELD
+685 TGEIDSEAELD
-696 AMPDPVLDFEDEVS
+696 AMPDPALDFEDEID

-720 EKVANLPSEIRPGVW
+720 EKVASLPAEIRPGVW
-735 FKVFNGDDNAARR
+735 FKVFNGEDNAARR

-768 VKVIE
+768 AKVIE
-773 KDAEEFLNEINA
+773 KDAEEFLNEINT